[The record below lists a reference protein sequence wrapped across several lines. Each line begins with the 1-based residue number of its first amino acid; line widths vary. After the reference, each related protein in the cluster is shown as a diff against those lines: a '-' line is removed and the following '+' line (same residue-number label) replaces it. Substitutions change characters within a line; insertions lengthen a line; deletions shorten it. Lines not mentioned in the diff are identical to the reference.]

1 MHGIC
6 LWWRQPDHYDW
17 LSSYLK
23 ARGLIKVIRCMLFA
37 LLVTIATATVLTL
50 ASPSGPREPTQ
61 RIVAYLVIAGI
72 GGMALLYL
80 FRWPTRLQSQ
90 LFSVAGT
97 ACIAAGVLSEAD
109 PRTAMIGCAAFA
121 GLAGYVAFFHS
132 TPHLVLTLATA
143 LTTAAASA
151 TRIAMAGDAAMALAK
166 LLILCGGIL
175 AVPVSGQVLVHWLS
189 IDSLKSSTDA
199 LTGLRNRRGFYRSA
213 QELLTGAM
221 SDATLRFTVVM
232 VDLDDFKRLND
243 TLGHTTGDLILV
255 AVADSLREA
264 CRENTVM
271 ARVGGEEFL
280 IAQISSIDE
289 ARDTAERIRLAVA
302 STSWGVTASLGLASS
317 VIRTT
322 NPNKLQLIECL
333 IEAADAAM
341 YEAKRAG
348 GNQIRQTDDVGFPE
362 IDQRPVITVDTT

>member
-1 MHGIC
+1 
-6 LWWRQPDHYDW
+6 
-17 LSSYLK
+17 
-23 ARGLIKVIRCMLFA
+23 
-37 LLVTIATATVLTL
+37 
-50 ASPSGPREPTQ
+50 
-61 RIVAYLVIAGI
+61 
-72 GGMALLYL
+72 
-80 FRWPTRLQSQ
+80 
-90 LFSVAGT
+90 
-97 ACIAAGVLSEAD
+97 
-109 PRTAMIGCAAFA
+109 
-121 GLAGYVAFFHS
+121 
-132 TPHLVLTLATA
+132 
-143 LTTAAASA
+143 
-151 TRIAMAGDAAMALAK
+151 MAGDAAMALAK